1 MAALLFLTYLA
12 IVILIGIVCAVI
24 SQKAKIPN
32 VLLLLVAGILL
43 NNITYQ
49 GKPLV
54 EFPGVFITSISILA
68 LTLIVFDSASR
79 FKFKEFDEFSFQA
92 LKLTAIFL
100 ILTMVIL
107 TIATDYFFKP
117 GSILLSLLFASL
129 MAGTSPGAVL
139 AMIKG
144 TKNKVLELLEIE
156 SIINTPFI
164 VLIPFLL
171 LDLMRGLKSDS
182 TTIAVLLEQVQP
194 FSLQIITGIGTGV
207 LVGLIVF
214 RIMRRQYSQQISPL
228 ALIGAALLT
237 YVLAEFLGGNGVL
250 AVTVAGIMF
259 GTFYIKE
266 KTRLLEYSL
275 VFSNFLEIIVFIFVG
290 LLIKMKWDLLFIL
303 LSLAL
308 FGIFLV
314 IRFISIN
321 LSFPVK
327 KFNFKEKIFMTL
339 NAPKGIA
346 VAVVAS
352 TLLAFAIPGAEGY
365 INGMNIILDLVLMFL
380 LYSIILST
388 VIIKFSK
395 YFLRLQVIK

>member
-12 IVILIGIVCAVI
+12 IVILIGIICAI
-24 SQKAKIPN
+24 LSNKAKIPN
-32 VLLLLVAGILL
+32 VLLLLLTGIVLK
-43 NNITYQ
+43 NITFQ

-54 EFPGVFITSISILA
+54 EFPPVFITSISILA

-79 FKFKEFDEFSFQA
+79 FKFKEFDEFSFSA
-92 LKLTAIFL
+92 LKLTAVFI
-100 ILTMVIL
+100 ILTMVFL
-107 TIATDYFFKP
+107 TIATDYMFEP
-117 GSILLSLLFASL
+117 GTILLSIMFASL

-144 TKNKVLELLEIE
+144 TKNKVLELLEVE
-156 SIINTPFI
+156 SIVNTPFI

-171 LDLMRGLKSDS
+171 VDLMLGAEGSPTLH
-182 TTIAVLLEQVQP
+182 IFIEQIQP

-207 LVGLIVF
+207 LIGLVVF
-214 RIMRRQYSQQISPL
+214 RIMRKQYSEQISPL

-237 YVLAEFLGGNGVL
+237 YVLSEFLGGNGVL

-290 LLIKMKWDLLFIL
+290 LLVELSFDLNFIL
-303 LSLAL
+303 PSLGL
-308 FGIFLV
+308 FGIFLAV
-314 IRFISIN
+314 RFISIN
-321 LSFPVK
+321 LSFIRK
-327 KFNFKEKIFMTL
+327 EYNFKEKLFMTL

-352 TLLAFAIPGAEGY
+352 TLLVYAVAGTPDFIPG
-365 INGMNIILDLVLMFL
+365 MKLILDLVLLFL

-388 VIIKFSK
+388 VVIKFSR
-395 YFLRLQVIK
+395 YFLRLKVIK